1 MIAFDR
7 LLARLQASD
16 PSAWLLKGGYA
27 LQLRF
32 GDRSR
37 TTKDLDLL
45 LQEVGEISWAMLR
58 RAAEVNLGDWF
69 EFEVARPVRAPE
81 EDQPGSQRFPVRS
94 LLDGR
99 RFEDFHIDVGTGDP
113 IVEAPEILETPGL
126 LEFAGIVPVRVPTYP
141 LTQQIAEKL
150 HAYTRPYGRAQ
161 NTRVRDFVDMLLI
174 ASVVRLDAANLWKAI
189 QATFEARSTHLIP
202 KELPAPPTRW
212 SASFLKLIDELELG
226 QDDLDQGSRAAR
238 SFLNPILTGSDTGT
252 WNPLNW
258 AWEQEKAPGER
269 HDITTL
275 KLG

>member
-45 LQEVGEISWAMLR
+45 LLLQEVGEISWEMLR
-58 RAAEVNLGDWF
+58 IAAEVNLGDWF
-69 EFEVARPVRAPE
+69 EFEVGRPVQAPD
-81 EDQPGSQRFPVRS
+81 EDQPGSQRFPARS

-113 IVEAPEILETPGL
+113 VVEAPEILETPGL
-126 LEFAGIVPVRVPTYP
+126 LEFAGIQPVRVPTYP

-161 NTRVRDFVDMLLI
+161 NTRVRDFVDILLI
-174 ASVVRLDAANLWKAI
+174 ASVVRLDATNLLKAI
-189 QATFEARSTHLIP
+189 QATFEARSSHLIP
-202 KELPAPPTRW
+202 EELPAPPARW
-212 SASFLKLIDELELG
+212 SASFRRLIDDLELG
-226 QDDLDQGSRAAR
+226 WDGLDQGSGAAR
-238 SFLNPILTGSDTGT
+238 SFLNPILLGSVRGT

-258 AWEQEKAPGER
+258 AWEPENPPSSRA
-269 HDITTL
+269 
-275 KLG
+275 